1 MACAVARGGQEHK
14 LGLRDAGPRPSR
26 DGLTAIVRA
35 LRSHWRTASL
45 AAGWPFPSEWA
56 LPEVDKLCVAASKDE
71 DLLGPAAE
79 FGRARANTGAGLG
92 ETLTDLAALHGVL
105 NVDQGAIEVVTDP
118 DELPQPLLRTTAL
131 AWADVAVREATSI
144 EVCDGLTGLATPAY
158 LRTRLREVYAECEL
172 HGSGVASEYVL
183 VLVGVE
189 LAATE
194 GWSRFAA
201 LILLADVLRGVFDGG
216 ETLAVLGSATVAALC
231 RRDERLS
238 LNIASV
244 RWLAEDRFAVDTHLR
259 ELRPRVWQ
267 ERLPHTH
274 EAAGA
279 LIRQLGRG

>member
-1 MACAVARGGQEHK
+1 M
-14 LGLRDAGPRPSR
+14 GLREAGPRPSR
-26 DGLTAIVRA
+26 DGLAAIVRT
-35 LRSHWRTASL
+35 LRSHWRTTSL

-79 FGRARANTGAGLG
+79 FARARANTGAGLA
-92 ETLTDLAALHGVL
+92 ETLSDLAALHTVL
-105 NVDQGAIEVVTDP
+105 RAPGGLDVDLEVDP
-118 DELPQPLLRTTAL
+118 DELPTRLLRATAV

-172 HGSGVASEYVL
+172 HGSTVTGDYVL

-189 LAATE
+189 LDGTE

-216 ETLAVLGSATVAALC
+216 ETLAVLGPCTVAALA

-238 LNIASV
+238 LNAASV
-244 RWLAEDRFAVDTHLR
+244 RWLAADRFGVDPHLR
-259 ELRPRVWQ
+259 DRQPRVWQ
-267 ERLPHTH
+267 ERLPRTH
-274 EAAGA
+274 EAACA
-279 LIRQLGRG
+279 LLRQLGRG